1 MGLQSQTQMNEHA
14 HTIIKQGKNTEKI
27 TPKELDIPRLT
38 ESLECASQQLGI
50 HHRVEIRSWEDGTLN
65 LVGRGKER
73 EELGNSHQRLQCV
86 FHINKIKV
94 HSICLNYSKTH
105 THMVILNRCVNC
117 MSVAVT

>member
-1 MGLQSQTQMNEHA
+1 MNEHA

-73 EELGNSHQRLQCV
+73 EELGNSHQ
-86 FHINKIKV
+86 
-94 HSICLNYSKTH
+94 T
-105 THMVILNRCVNC
+105 
-117 MSVAVT
+117 SVCFSYK